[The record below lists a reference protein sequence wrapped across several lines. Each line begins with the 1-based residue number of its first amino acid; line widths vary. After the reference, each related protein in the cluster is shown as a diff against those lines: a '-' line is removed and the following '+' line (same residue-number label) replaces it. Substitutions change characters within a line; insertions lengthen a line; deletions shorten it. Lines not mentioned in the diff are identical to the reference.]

1 MPFGGHQHRLDVR
14 EVPVTIDE
22 LQLMAG
28 SLTTLI
34 SRHWQYRPS
43 RCYARDGRALNK
55 EKGVAVCRCAGLSQ
69 FRLEKSF
76 ASWICQ
82 FMSSRWRP
90 CGQAARENFSQLRPL
105 TFSPPFDRNEPL
117 RLQKG
122 CENDPCFQIKQGS
135 SAFGTRG
142 FLSH

>member
-1 MPFGGHQHRLDVR
+1 MSPKCGRADRGLKPFGGHQHRLDAR
-14 EVPVTIDE
+14 EVTIDE

-105 TFSPPFDRNEPL
+105 TFSPPLPSGGFHHLGGFPDAPW
-117 RLQKG
+117 K
-122 CENDPCFQIKQGS
+122 
-135 SAFGTRG
+135 G
-142 FLSH
+142 FLGV